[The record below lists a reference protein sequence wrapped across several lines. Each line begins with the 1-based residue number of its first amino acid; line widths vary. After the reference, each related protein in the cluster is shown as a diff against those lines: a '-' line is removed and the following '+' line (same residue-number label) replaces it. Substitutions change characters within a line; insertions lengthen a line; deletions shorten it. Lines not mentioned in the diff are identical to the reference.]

1 MRALEAA
8 GGGGGDGFGFMTSRT
23 LSPSFIM
30 RVMVRVARM
39 QRHIFG
45 FGFCCFLVGED
56 GREGEGGRGLVWCGW
71 CLGGVGMDG

>member
-1 MRALEAA
+1 
-8 GGGGGDGFGFMTSRT
+8 
-23 LSPSFIM
+23 M